1 MVDRD
6 IPFIDDDLAHTPED
20 IRRDLAELGRNDLFF
35 FSKGIL
41 GNHDLTVQCH
51 GPLCTFFDK
60 HPARF
65 KLVLHPRGTF
75 KSTIG
80 TVARSLQ
87 RVCRDPE
94 SRTLIANETATNAQ
108 GFLGAIKQHAESNAR
123 FRALYS
129 DVIPLDTR
137 KVPWNQDALTFRRQ
151 GAYVEPT
158 ISAIGMTGAWTSRH
172 FSHIGFDDPIS
183 EDAARSDLVMRDVIT
198 RISKVFSLM
207 TDPSLD
213 SFDLTGTRWAFF
225 DVYSHMMEWLGADL
239 ARFIRGAV
247 EDGKSIFPERLP
259 LETLTQIR
267 DAPDMGEYLF
277 SCQYM
282 NNPRNPELQDFN
294 VRDLR
299 FWRWSSDES
308 HVVFYNPDGTIKDI
322 VELSKLDVTV
332 TVDLAPAERI
342 TSDRNAVL
350 VTGTTPTGEVAI
362 LEAWARRCTPLELIE
377 HLMGIKLRYSPRVFG
392 IEDVAYQKAFK
403 YFLRAEADRRSTY
416 LNVVPIKAIT
426 KKEIRIRGLQPVAA
440 TGHLYIS
447 PSDHELRNEFADFPL
462 GKHDDLLDALS
473 MQLQLWRGPV
483 SPERWRRLKAAQ
495 ERILRDIDGYG
506 VRSDACA
513 SHAPLRGKRHPRDIP
528 HPDDLGIE
536 PLQPSIEEVQVA

>member
-151 GAYVEPT
+151 GAY
-158 ISAIGMTGAWTSRH
+158 SRPRKH
-172 FSHIGFDDPIS
+172 
-183 EDAARSDLVMRDVIT
+183 AA
-198 RISKVFSLM
+198 
-207 TDPSLD
+207 
-213 SFDLTGTRWAFF
+213 
-225 DVYSHMMEWLGADL
+225 
-239 ARFIRGAV
+239 
-247 EDGKSIFPERLP
+247 
-259 LETLTQIR
+259 
-267 DAPDMGEYLF
+267 
-277 SCQYM
+277 
-282 NNPRNPELQDFN
+282 
-294 VRDLR
+294 
-299 FWRWSSDES
+299 
-308 HVVFYNPDGTIKDI
+308 
-322 VELSKLDVTV
+322 
-332 TVDLAPAERI
+332 
-342 TSDRNAVL
+342 
-350 VTGTTPTGEVAI
+350 
-362 LEAWARRCTPLELIE
+362 
-377 HLMGIKLRYSPRVFG
+377 
-392 IEDVAYQKAFK
+392 
-403 YFLRAEADRRSTY
+403 
-416 LNVVPIKAIT
+416 
-426 KKEIRIRGLQPVAA
+426 
-440 TGHLYIS
+440 
-447 PSDHELRNEFADFPL
+447 
-462 GKHDDLLDALS
+462 
-473 MQLQLWRGPV
+473 
-483 SPERWRRLKAAQ
+483 
-495 ERILRDIDGYG
+495 
-506 VRSDACA
+506 
-513 SHAPLRGKRHPRDIP
+513 
-528 HPDDLGIE
+528 
-536 PLQPSIEEVQVA
+536 